1 MNGKKKLQYHW
12 RMTSETKSLPLPLL
26 RLAKSVGNV
35 GDEWFAATEKS
46 NYLYTSDR
54 AE

>member
-1 MNGKKKLQYHW
+1 
-12 RMTSETKSLPLPLL
+12 MTSETKSLPLPLL